1 MSTKRPIIRPGQTTP
16 YKKATRQQIAE
27 RIEYVSRLAARGNT
41 KGGIHRA
48 MKEKFGIGWR
58 QCERYMAR
66 TRTHA
71 HENRSLS
78 EPIYEGNGPNRG
90 G

>member
-1 MSTKRPIIRPGQTTP
+1 MSTKRPIIRPRQATP

-27 RIEYVSRLAARGNT
+27 RVQYVARLIARDNT
-41 KGGIHRA
+41 NGGIHRA

-66 TRTHA
+66 VRTHA
-71 HENRSLS
+71 RENYSRS
-78 EPIYEGNGPNRG
+78 EPSYEGNCPNRG